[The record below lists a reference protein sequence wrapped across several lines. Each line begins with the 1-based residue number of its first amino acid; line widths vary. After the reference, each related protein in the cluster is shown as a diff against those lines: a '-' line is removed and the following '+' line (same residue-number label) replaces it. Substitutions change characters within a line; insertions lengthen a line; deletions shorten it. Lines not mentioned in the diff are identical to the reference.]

1 MDGNEC
7 VPNGSDG
14 VEDIYVL
21 FVFISAKQP
30 KTDATSVCVCVCV
43 VCHCARAQTFICSLS
58 MEFEMIAFMSV
69 ANMKMKMATT
79 TSHHEHCT
87 FNDDGDDEELNGFK
101 NRNKTVENKL
111 MRIPRMRFFSAFRS
125 ISPKSFFLSLSWVSA
140 NIRHDTHTYTQ
151 LTHELCGMVA
161 ERWNDDNGIAGAIQ
175 SSNIYT
181 HSTLLANLIVADSRC
196 QSRISCCFAI
206 CSTVSGR
213 IVLGRH

>member
-30 KTDATSVCVCVCV
+30 KTDATFVCVCAC
-43 VCHCARAQTFICSLS
+43 VCHCAPAQTFICLLS

-111 MRIPRMRFFSAFRS
+111 MKIPRMRFCLAFRS
-125 ISPKSFFLSLSWVSA
+125 ISPKSFFLSLSLGSQW
-140 NIRHDTHTYTQ
+140 TYDITNT
-151 LTHELCGMVA
+151 LTRLTNELCGMVA
-161 ERWNDDNGIAGAIQ
+161 QRWNDDNGIAGAIQ

-181 HSTLLANLIVADSRC
+181 HPTLLANLIVADSRC

-206 CSTVSGR
+206 CSNCKWPHCSR
-213 IVLGRH
+213 